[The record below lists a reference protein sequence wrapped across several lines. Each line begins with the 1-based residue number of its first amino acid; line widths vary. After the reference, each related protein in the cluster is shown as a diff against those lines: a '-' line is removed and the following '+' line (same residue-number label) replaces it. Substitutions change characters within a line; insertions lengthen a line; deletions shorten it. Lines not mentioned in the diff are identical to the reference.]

1 MKQFK
6 DRAIVLSRI
15 DYGEKDRILTLLCA
29 EHGKV
34 SVLAKSVRS
43 QKSRLAGGIE
53 LLSESEVSFV
63 QGKSSLMTLTSAR
76 LKTHFSELVT
86 DVFRMQQAFSHIKTI
101 NSITDAETGQEY
113 YNTLLLALGALN
125 SRDYDR
131 RLVDIWFN
139 LQILNLSG
147 SSPNLHLQT
156 ESDAQ
161 SFEFNYDKQQFLSAK
176 NGPYSQNDLKV
187 MRVCLSQEKPP
198 RLQHELGSEDR
209 LQTLT
214 QTLLRTNV
222 TEL

>member
-1 MKQFK
+1 MKQYK

-29 EHGKV
+29 DRGKV

-76 LKTHFSELVT
+76 LKTHFSELIT
-86 DVFRMQQAFSHIKTI
+86 DVFRMQQAFSHLKTV
-101 NSITDAETGQEY
+101 NSIADAETGQEY
-113 YNTLLLALGALN
+113 YDVLLLALGALN
-125 SRDYDR
+125 SGGYDR

-139 LQILNLSG
+139 LQILHLSG
-147 SSPNLHLQT
+147 SSPNLHIQ
-156 ESDAQ
+156 DQ
-161 SFEFNYDKQQFLSAK
+161 STALNFEFNYDRQQFSPVE
-176 NGPYSQNDLKV
+176 NGLYSQNDLKV
-187 MRVCLSQEKPP
+187 MRVCMAQGKPP
-198 RLQHELGSEDR
+198 RLQDEIGSEDR
-209 LQTLT
+209 LQALT

>member
-1 MKQFK
+1 MKQYK

-29 EHGKV
+29 EYGKV

-63 QGKSSLMTLTSAR
+63 QGKSTLMTLTSAR
-76 LKTHFSELVT
+76 LKTHFSQLIT

-101 NSITDAETGQEY
+101 NSIADDEAGQEY
-113 YNTLLLALGALN
+113 YDTLLLSLAALN
-125 SRDYDR
+125 NSGYDR

-139 LQILNLSG
+139 LQILHLSG
-147 SSPNLHLQT
+147 SSPNLHLEG
-156 ESDAQ
+156 ESNDQ
-161 SFEFNYDKQQFLSAK
+161 NFEFNYDKQQFFPSDRGLFSK
-176 NGPYSQNDLKV
+176 NDLKV
-187 MRVCLSQEKPP
+187 MRVCLAQEKPP